1 MAPRLY
7 CPLPLQTGAEIAL
20 PVHAAKHAQVLRLQP
35 GDAIELFHGGLPPGE
50 DARLGMATPSAGA
63 ATASVNN
70 KAAEAASAESAACTT
85 GWFDAVI
92 TRMGRSEVS
101 ACIGQWHCAVSAS
114 LVDVH
119 VACGAPTNERMDW
132 LVEKATEL
140 GVTSIQPLLTRRS
153 VLRLSGERA
162 AKRVAHWQA
171 VAIAAC
177 EQSGRTAVPWVRP
190 LLVLEDFLQQPS
202 VADQGAAAAP
212 AGGSPVVESQ
222 RVQPARWLLS
232 LQTDAQVLAVAA
244 RALLGWATAA
254 DAAAKP
260 AVWLLSGPEG
270 GLEAAEEALAMQCGW
285 QPVSL
290 GGHTLR
296 AETAPVAALA
306 ALNIGGLLGCD
317 VRSRTQGKRLPGCEL
332 AKGWG

>member
-35 GDAIELFHGGLPPGE
+35 GDAIELFHGGLPGE
-50 DARLGMATPSAGA
+50 DVRLGAATPSAG
-63 ATASVNN
+63 VV
-70 KAAEAASAESAACTT
+70 SAESAACTT

-101 ACIGQWHCAVSAS
+101 ARIGQWHCAVSAS
-114 LVDVH
+114 PVDVH
-119 VACGAPTNERMDW
+119 IACGVPTNERMDW

-140 GVTSIQPLLTRRS
+140 GVASIQPLLTRRS

-177 EQSGRTAVPWVRP
+177 EQSSRTAVPWVRP
-190 LLVLEDFLQQPS
+190 LLALEDFLQQPS

-212 AGGSPVVESQ
+212 AGASPEAESQ

-232 LQTDAQVLAVAA
+232 LQVDAQALAVAA
-244 RALLGWATAA
+244 RALGQIAA
-254 DAAAKP
+254 GDAAAKP

-270 GLEAAEEALAMQCGW
+270 GLETAEEALAMQRGW

-306 ALNIGGLLGCD
+306 ALNIGGLL
-317 VRSRTQGKRLPGCEL
+317 
-332 AKGWG
+332 

>member
-1 MAPRLY
+1 MPPRLY
-7 CPLPLQTGAEIAL
+7 CPLPLQTGAEITL
-20 PVHAAKHAQVLRLQP
+20 PAHAAKHAQVLRLQP
-35 GDAIELFHGGLPPGE
+35 GDAIELFHGGLPD
-50 DARLGMATPSAGA
+50 DAA
-63 ATASVNN
+63 V
-70 KAAEAASAESAACTT
+70 EAAQSVVARGAVASIAPTADADAHAAVATTGAPACTS
-85 GWFDAVI
+85 GWFDATI

-101 ACIGQWHCAVSAS
+101 ACIGTWHGPIGDSRIE
-114 LVDVH
+114 VH
-119 VACGAPTNERMDW
+119 IACGMPANERMDW

-140 GVTSIQPLLTRRS
+140 GVASIQPLLTRRS

-190 LLVLEDFLQQPS
+190 LLALEDFLRPPS
-202 VADQGAAAAP
+202 GSTAQSGTKLDSAGAVAGL
-212 AGGSPVVESQ
+212 
-222 RVQPARWLLS
+222 QPARWLLS
-232 LQTDAQVLAVAA
+232 LQ
-244 RALLGWATAA
+244 
-254 DAAAKP
+254 AAAQPLALAAQALRQASAGAPPSAAP

-270 GLEAAEEALAMQCGW
+270 GLEAAEEALAQQQGW

-306 ALNIGGLLGCD
+306 VLNMGR
-317 VRSRTQGKRLPGCEL
+317 V
-332 AKGWG
+332 

>member
-20 PVHAAKHAQVLRLQP
+20 PAHAAKHAQVLRLQP
-35 GDAIELFHGGLPPGE
+35 GDAIELFHGGLPGDGAVLAAAPSFASG
-50 DARLGMATPSAGA
+50 AAATSTIGADSATATAGA
-63 ATASVNN
+63 AETAT
-70 KAAEAASAESAACTT
+70 CTT

-92 TRMGRSEVS
+92 THMGRSEVS
-101 ACIGQWHCAVSAS
+101 ARIGQWH
-114 LVDVH
+114 D
-119 VACGAPTNERMDW
+119 VACDPLVRVHIACGVPTNERMDW

-140 GVTSIQPLLTRRS
+140 GVASIQPLLTRRS

-162 AKRVAHWQA
+162 AKRVAHWQS

-190 LLVLEDFLQQPS
+190 LLALEDFLQQPS

-212 AGGSPVVESQ
+212 AGASPVAESQ
-222 RVQPARWLLS
+222 GMQLARWLLS
-232 LQTDAQVLAVAA
+232 LQAGAQALTVAA
-244 RALLGWATAA
+244 RALGQTMAS
-254 DAAAKP
+254 DAPVKP

-270 GLEAAEEALAMQCGW
+270 GLETAEEALAMQRGW
-285 QPVSL
+285 RPVSL

-306 ALNIGGLLGCD
+306 VLNMG
-317 VRSRTQGKRLPGCEL
+317 RL
-332 AKGWG
+332 